1 MDVIMVYL
9 FIVGLFFGSFFNCIA
24 NRLSKNESIIRP
36 ASHCENCKHEL
47 AWYELIPVFS
57 YLFLKGK
64 CKKCHTKLSIWY
76 PLTEIATGLL
86 FALSYLKFGF
96 TIETLLSITI
106 VSILIITF
114 ISDITYYIILD
125 EVIFVGLIIM
135 TILMFLNAGI
145 EGVIKSFIGCSFIGG
160 VMTLIKLIGDKAFK
174 TESLGWGD
182 IKLSLISGFI
192 LGIRLGTLYIFL
204 GSLIAL
210 PFGIA
215 SSFKSKSR
223 IIPFGPFLSVSLL
236 VIYWFSP
243 FFYSIL
249 NILLGV

>member
-1 MDVIMVYL
+1 M
-9 FIVGLFFGSFFNCIA
+9 
-24 NRLSKNESIIRP
+24 
-36 ASHCENCKHEL
+36 
-47 AWYELIPVFS
+47 YELIPVFS

-64 CKKCHTKLSIWY
+64 SKKCHTKLSIWY

-135 TILMFLNAGI
+135 AILMFLNAGI

>member
-1 MDVIMVYL
+1 MDEIMVYL

-96 TIETLLSITI
+96 R
-106 VSILIITF
+106 
-114 ISDITYYIILD
+114 
-125 EVIFVGLIIM
+125 
-135 TILMFLNAGI
+135 A
-145 EGVIKSFIGCSFIGG
+145 
-160 VMTLIKLIGDKAFK
+160 
-174 TESLGWGD
+174 
-182 IKLSLISGFI
+182 
-192 LGIRLGTLYIFL
+192 
-204 GSLIAL
+204 
-210 PFGIA
+210 
-215 SSFKSKSR
+215 
-223 IIPFGPFLSVSLL
+223 
-236 VIYWFSP
+236 
-243 FFYSIL
+243 IL
-249 NILLGV
+249 NFHFNFDTTIIFIWL

>member
-1 MDVIMVYL
+1 MDVIVVYL
-9 FIVGLFFGSFFNCIA
+9 FIAGLFFGSFFNCIA

-36 ASHCENCKHEL
+36 GSHCENCKHEL

-76 PLTEIATGLL
+76 PLTEILTGIL
-86 FALSYLKFGF
+86 FALSYIRFGF
-96 TIETLLSITI
+96 TIETLISITI

-114 ISDITYYIILD
+114 ISDINYYIILD
-125 EVIFVGLIIM
+125 EVVFIGLIVM
-135 TILMFLNAGI
+135 AGLMYFNASISGL
-145 EGVIKSFIGCSFIGG
+145 IKSFIGSIFMGG
-160 VMTLIKLIGDKAFK
+160 IMTLIKFIGDKAFK

-182 IKLSLISGFI
+182 VKLSLIAGFI
-192 LGIRLGTLYIFL
+192 LGIKLGTVYIFL

-210 PFGIA
+210 PFGIV
-215 SSFKSKSR
+215 SSFKSKTE
-223 IIPFGPFLSVSLL
+223 IIPFGPFLSISLL

-243 FFYSIL
+243 LFYSIL